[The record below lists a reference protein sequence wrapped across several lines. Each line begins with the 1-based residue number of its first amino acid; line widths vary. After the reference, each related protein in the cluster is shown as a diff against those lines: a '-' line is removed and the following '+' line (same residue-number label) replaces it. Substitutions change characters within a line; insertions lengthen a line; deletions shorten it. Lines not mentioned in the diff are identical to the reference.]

1 MAVKRSKL
9 DGMTIANDPGTMTD
23 FLGQFKNELL
33 VKPTSSLIH
42 EEINQSLHQ
51 LEESITCI
59 QSCLEKPKTKRV
71 NLNEINRK
79 IDLILEILKQI
90 CVGNGM

>member
-1 MAVKRSKL
+1 MTAKRSKL
-9 DGMTIANDPGTMTD
+9 DGITMASVVDPRAMTD
-23 FLGQFKNELL
+23 VFGQFENETL
-33 VKPTSSLIH
+33 VKPTASLIQ
-42 EEINQSLHQ
+42 EEINQTLHQ

-79 IDLILEILKQI
+79 IDLILEILKQSTTS
-90 CVGNGM
+90 